1 MVREIS
7 RFVENLIFMLIL
19 KLQKLLLTEWNV
31 QYALFPGKRA
41 EIPILHGY
49 ALQLTSIEYNQRCC
63 NIVISAK
70 YDIIFFMQN
79 YIYRTGEKMY
89 LEKSTVHK

>member
-7 RFVENLIFMLIL
+7 RFVENLIFMLIP

-49 ALQLTSIEYNQRCC
+49 ALQLTSIEYNH
-63 NIVISAK
+63 NEYK
-70 YDIIFFMQN
+70 IF
-79 YIYRTGEKMY
+79 
-89 LEKSTVHK
+89 